1 MMDGR
6 VATSLDTRVHL
17 TTTLGWS
24 NDAKA
29 MEYMKELVLR
39 ADPILRAHGWRVYLY
54 FLFFPKDMRLLG
66 LNVNRGQ
73 EVCIRFRR
81 PTDRNSFFPL
91 EAVVGTMLHE
101 LVHCKISPH
110 NKSFWAL
117 YNTLVSEEEER
128 DLQRALG
135 GHRLGTQSYFATAPR
150 RCPLPTAVGGG
161 GGGGGDGGDNR
172 PSVQIRPSNT
182 NSTTSSFAG
191 RRLGG
196 GDLADSL
203 TRRPMNEILAE
214 AALRRNPPLP
224 PSTGVHDEEEAD
236 LENTIAGLALQGCS
250 QSICPADR
258 RRRLRS
264 DEKEEWESYEDDANV
279 FATVSSTAAPSSSSS
294 PTTSWE
300 CPRCHFHNH
309 ALLYP
314 VCEMCSDEDVAD
326 TSHHDGDQAPLR
338 KFSAISTFGEDR
350 MVAALQLVATPPLP
364 LHLTPP
370 PTRSLLPGDDRG
382 VVSFVVDDDD
392 DDDTVNPCKQE
403 HHEASSSGVAS
414 CCRGGTGRKSDP
426 VLI

>member
-24 NDAKA
+24 NNAKA

-39 ADPILRAHGWRVYLY
+39 ADPILRAHGWRVLEMKE
-54 FLFFPKDMRLLG
+54 FFPKDMRLLG

-110 NKSFWAL
+110 NKTFWAL

-135 GHRLGTQSYFATAPR
+135 GHRLGTQSYTATASR
-150 RCPLPTAVGGG
+150 RYPLATAVGGG
-161 GGGGGDGGDNR
+161 GGGGGDNR

-264 DEKEEWESYEDDANV
+264 DEKGEWDDADV

-350 MVAALQLVATPPLP
+350 MVAAPHSLAVTPPLP
-364 LHLTPP
+364 LHLTPL
-370 PTRSLLPGDDRG
+370 PTRSLLPGDRG
-382 VVSFVVDDDD
+382 VVCSFVVDDDDDD
-392 DDDTVNPCKQE
+392 DDDTVNPCKQEE

-426 VLI
+426 NLI